1 MLLLIEHDTIMSTPQ
16 ARQHLADFVA
26 ARPALN
32 VAIFHSAK
40 LAPNKVRAA
49 YPASLRDRLVLTPG
63 TPREKNLAY
72 SLMYEVCCVTSALK
86 FVGKMGKDDSW
97 LCVVPPEWDYPLTHR
112 FGAARVVVIDGA
124 FSPAD
129 ARLLSDLD
137 QCAAP
142 RNRPSNASASS
153 IASFSGSVKIS
164 MRGKSSGQGTRSAS
178 LCH

>member
-16 ARQHLADFVA
+16 ARQCLADFFA

-32 VAIFHSAK
+32 VAIFHSATLK
-40 LAPNKVRAA
+40 PDDVYAA
-49 YPASLRDRLVLTPG
+49 YPASLRDRLVLTPE
-63 TPREKNLAY
+63 TPRERNLGY
-72 SLMYEVCCVTSALK
+72 FLTYEICCVTSALK
-86 FVGKMGKDDSW
+86 FVSKMGKDDSW
-97 LCVVPPEWDYPLTHR
+97 VCAVPPAWDYPLTHR
-112 FGAARVVVIDGA
+112 FGTARVVVIDGA